1 LRADPPIVQAIPG
14 CIVTRVAV
22 DDSFTLTLCGID
34 REVVLRIDGAGA
46 LAGTGFDPDRDPLS
60 VAPLLGVLNH
70 RVDGA
75 HIEADGALVLD
86 IMGRELRVFAS
97 EHAVSW
103 SMRGPDGTRASCL
116 AEGRVVW
123 E

>member
-1 LRADPPIVQAIPG
+1 VSTVPPVVQAMPG
-14 CIVTRVAV
+14 CILTRVAV

-34 REVVLRIDGAGA
+34 REIVLRIDGEGRIGDAS
-46 LAGTGFDPDRDPLS
+46 FDPDRDPLS
-60 VAPLLGVLNH
+60 VVPLLSALNL
-70 RVDGA
+70 RVDA
-75 HIEADGALVLD
+75 ARVEADGTLALDLAD
-86 IMGRELRVFAS
+86 RSLRVLPS
-97 EHAVSW
+97 EHLVSW